1 MSKFIN
7 INADVAEGF
16 GAFTIGDDRA
26 LLKIVRSAN
35 VACGFHAGDPREM
48 QNLIMLASQESVSIG
63 AHVGFNDLW
72 GFGRREI
79 KMSAVELEYMV
90 AYQIGALQALTAYG
104 DLPVTHVKAHGA
116 LYNMAAVNS
125 DYALA
130 IGQAIKTVAPDLIY
144 VGLPHSEMHHAADKL
159 ALRFAREGFCDR
171 RYTDNG
177 ELVSRAI
184 PGSVVRNTEEACE
197 QSLRMVLHGEVV
209 SMSGKTIKLEV
220 DTLCVHG
227 DETTAVAVACQV
239 KKALQDGGVQ
249 MVTLPELIV

>member
-7 INADVAEGF
+7 VNADVAEGY
-16 GAFTIGDDRA
+16 GAFTIGDGAA
-26 LLKIVRSAN
+26 LMKIVRSAN
-35 VACGFHAGDPREM
+35 VACGFHAGDPSKM
-48 QNLIMLASQESVSIG
+48 HNLITLARQEGVSIG

-79 KMSAVELEYMV
+79 RMSAVELEYMI
-90 AYQIGALQALTAYG
+90 AYQIGALQALAAYG

-116 LYNMAAVNS
+116 LYNMAAANS
-125 DYALA
+125 DYAMA
-130 IGQAIKTVAPDLIY
+130 IGRAIKTVAPELIY
-144 VGLPHSEMHHAADKL
+144 VGFPRSEMQRAAEKL

-177 ELVSRAI
+177 DLVSRAI
-184 PGSVVRNTEEACE
+184 PDSVVRDAGEACE
-197 QSLRMVLHGEVV
+197 QSLRLVLHGEVV

-239 KKALQDGGVQ
+239 KKVLQDGGVQ
-249 MVTLPELIV
+249 MVTLPELIA